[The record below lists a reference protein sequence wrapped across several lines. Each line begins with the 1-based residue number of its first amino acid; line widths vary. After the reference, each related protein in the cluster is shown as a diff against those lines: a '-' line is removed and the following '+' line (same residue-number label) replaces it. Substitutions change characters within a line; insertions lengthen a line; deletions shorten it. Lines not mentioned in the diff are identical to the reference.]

1 MNYHPEKTLMGCLA
15 TFLFLIALM
24 GAYLKYAEAVEAGTE
39 GAPALL
45 YMLVMF
51 FVIFIVA
58 GSVTALLVTILTPLA
73 TQGILHLLPHFSH
86 CSSSEKKESLTQLA
100 YSLSSDTPNENLEI
114 SAKSEKSTEKAI
126 ETATAVTTESTA
138 EAATK
143 ETSEMYTEAITGAA
157 VWNMAK
163 ENTEIKELSEVLAR
177 RNAQSMQQQTEEIHR
192 KEKQV
197 LEELFA
203 YTRGTF
209 QKVFTPTQI
218 ETLIRNI
225 EELYRVS
232 KDPFTCHKT
241 FHFEAVEKGKSPFYL
256 NYDLEHFGWN
266 VSTRIRMLCKKMNQ
280 GETIPHFLKISFPY
294 SFASKEESSIKTKLT
309 NETSKL
315 QLFKGTDEMVPYVFP
330 GTERIPLPS
339 DE

>member
-58 GSVTALLVTILTPLA
+58 GSVTALLVGILTPMA
-73 TQGILHLLPHFSH
+73 TQGVMRLLSVHHRTSLPEGDEVASAKAILHQAQADERHVAHQQAL
-86 CSSSEKKESLTQLA
+86 K
-100 YSLSSDTPNENLEI
+100 D
-114 SAKSEKSTEKAI
+114 
-126 ETATAVTTESTA
+126 
-138 EAATK
+138 
-143 ETSEMYTEAITGAA
+143 
-157 VWNMAK
+157 
-163 ENTEIKELSEVLAR
+163 
-177 RNAQSMQQQTEEIHR
+177 RNAQSLQHQTEEILR

-197 LEELFA
+197 LEEIFA

-218 ETLIRNI
+218 DTLIQNI
-225 EELYRVS
+225 QELYRVN
-232 KDPFTCHKT
+232 KAPAG
-241 FHFEAVEKGKSPFYL
+241 EARIYNFKEVEKENASLYY
-256 NYDLEHFGWN
+256 NYDLEHYGWN

-280 GETIPHFLKISFPY
+280 GETIPHFLKVSFPY
-294 SFASKEESSIKTKLT
+294 AFAGKEETSIKTKLT
-309 NETSKL
+309 NETSRLPLIKE
-315 QLFKGTDEMVPYVFP
+315 KEEMVPYVFP
-330 GTERIPLPS
+330 GTEQLP
-339 DE
+339 DKTD

>member
-58 GSVTALLVTILTPLA
+58 GSVTALLVGILTPMA
-73 TQGILHLLPHFSH
+73 TQGIMRLLSVHHRTPLPESAAAASVKASIQHPQAEDEIH
-86 CSSSEKKESLTQLA
+86 MVHQQALKERS
-100 YSLSSDTPNENLEI
+100 
-114 SAKSEKSTEKAI
+114 
-126 ETATAVTTESTA
+126 
-138 EAATK
+138 
-143 ETSEMYTEAITGAA
+143 
-157 VWNMAK
+157 
-163 ENTEIKELSEVLAR
+163 
-177 RNAQSMQQQTEEIHR
+177 AQSLQQQTEEILR

-197 LEELFA
+197 LEEIFA

-209 QKVFTPTQI
+209 QKVFTPSQI
-218 ETLIRNI
+218 DTLIQNI
-225 EELYRVS
+225 QELYHVN
-232 KDPFTCHKT
+232 KAPAGEAKT
-241 FHFEAVEKGKSPFYL
+241 YHFKEVEKESASLYY
-256 NYDLEHFGWN
+256 NYDLEHYGWN

-294 SFASKEESSIKTKLT
+294 AFAGKEETSIKTKLT
-309 NETSKL
+309 NETS
-315 QLFKGTDEMVPYVFP
+315 QLPLIKEKEEMVPYVFP
-330 GTERIPLPS
+330 GTEQLPIKT
-339 DE
+339 D

>member
-58 GSVTALLVTILTPLA
+58 GSVTALLVGILTPMA
-73 TQGILHLLPHFSH
+73 TQGVMRLLSVHHRTSLPEGEEVASVKASLHQAQAD
-86 CSSSEKKESLTQLA
+86 ERR
-100 YSLSSDTPNENLEI
+100 
-114 SAKSEKSTEKAI
+114 
-126 ETATAVTTESTA
+126 
-138 EAATK
+138 
-143 ETSEMYTEAITGAA
+143 
-157 VWNMAK
+157 MAHQQALK
-163 ENTEIKELSEVLAR
+163 D
-177 RNAQSMQQQTEEIHR
+177 RNAQSLQQQTEEILR

-197 LEELFA
+197 LEEIFA

-218 ETLIRNI
+218 DTLIQNI
-225 EELYRVS
+225 QELYRVN
-232 KDPFTCHKT
+232 KAPAG
-241 FHFEAVEKGKSPFYL
+241 EARIYNFKEVETENASLYY
-256 NYDLEHFGWN
+256 NYDLEHYGWN

-280 GETIPHFLKISFPY
+280 GETIPHFLKVSFPY
-294 SFASKEESSIKTKLT
+294 AFAGKEETSIKTKLT
-309 NETSKL
+309 NETSRLPLIKE
-315 QLFKGTDEMVPYVFP
+315 KEEMVPYVFP
-330 GTERIPLPS
+330 GTEQLP
-339 DE
+339 DKTD

>member
-1 MNYHPEKTLMGCLA
+1 MNYHPEKTLMVFLA

-58 GSVTALLVTILTPLA
+58 GSVTALLVGVLTPMA
-73 TQGILHLLPHFSH
+73 TQGVMRLLSVHHRTSLPEGEEVASVKAILHKAQADEIHMAHQQAL
-86 CSSSEKKESLTQLA
+86 KE
-100 YSLSSDTPNENLEI
+100 
-114 SAKSEKSTEKAI
+114 
-126 ETATAVTTESTA
+126 
-138 EAATK
+138 
-143 ETSEMYTEAITGAA
+143 
-157 VWNMAK
+157 
-163 ENTEIKELSEVLAR
+163 
-177 RNAQSMQQQTEEIHR
+177 RNAQSLQQQTEEILL

-197 LEELFA
+197 LEEIFA

-218 ETLIRNI
+218 DTLIQNI
-225 EELYRVS
+225 QELYRVS
-232 KDPFTCHKT
+232 KAPAGEARTY
-241 FHFEAVEKGKSPFYL
+241 HFKEVEKENTSFYY
-256 NYDLEHFGWN
+256 NYDLEHYGWN

-280 GETIPHFLKISFPY
+280 GETIPHFLKVSFPY
-294 SFASKEESSIKTKLT
+294 AFAGKEETSIKTKLT

-315 QLFKGTDEMVPYVFP
+315 PLINGKEEMTPYVFP
-330 GTERIPLPS
+330 GTEQLPTKT
-339 DE
+339 D

>member
-58 GSVTALLVTILTPLA
+58 GSVTALLVGILTPMA
-73 TQGILHLLPHFSH
+73 TQGVMRLLSVHH
-86 CSSSEKKESLTQLA
+86 RTSLPEGEEVA
-100 YSLSSDTPNENLEI
+100 SV
-114 SAKSEKSTEKAI
+114 KAI
-126 ETATAVTTESTA
+126 LQQAQA
-138 EAATK
+138 EDEIHVAHQQALK
-143 ETSEMYTEAITGAA
+143 E
-157 VWNMAK
+157 
-163 ENTEIKELSEVLAR
+163 
-177 RNAQSMQQQTEEIHR
+177 RNVQSLQQQTEEILL

-197 LEELFA
+197 LEEIFA

-218 ETLIRNI
+218 DTLIQNI
-225 EELYRVS
+225 QELYRVS
-232 KDPFTCHKT
+232 KAPAGEARTY
-241 FHFEAVEKGKSPFYL
+241 HFKEVEKENTSFYY
-256 NYDLEHFGWN
+256 NYDLEHYGWN

-280 GETIPHFLKISFPY
+280 DETIPHFLKVSFPY
-294 SFASKEESSIKTKLT
+294 AFAWKEETSIKTKLT
-309 NETSKL
+309 NETSRLPLIKE
-315 QLFKGTDEMVPYVFP
+315 KEEMVPYVFP
-330 GTERIPLPS
+330 GTEQLP
-339 DE
+339 DKTD

>member
-58 GSVTALLVTILTPLA
+58 GSVTALLVGILTPMA
-73 TQGILHLLPHFSH
+73 TQGVMRLLSVHYRTSLPEGEEVASVKAFLHQAQADD
-86 CSSSEKKESLTQLA
+86 ERR
-100 YSLSSDTPNENLEI
+100 
-114 SAKSEKSTEKAI
+114 
-126 ETATAVTTESTA
+126 
-138 EAATK
+138 
-143 ETSEMYTEAITGAA
+143 
-157 VWNMAK
+157 MAHQQALK
-163 ENTEIKELSEVLAR
+163 D
-177 RNAQSMQQQTEEIHR
+177 RNAQSLQQQTEEILR

-197 LEELFA
+197 LEEIFA

-218 ETLIRNI
+218 DTLIQNI
-225 EELYRVS
+225 QELYRVN
-232 KDPFTCHKT
+232 KAPAGEARTY
-241 FHFEAVEKGKSPFYL
+241 HFKEVEKENASLYY
-256 NYDLEHFGWN
+256 NYDLEHYGWN

-280 GETIPHFLKISFPY
+280 GETIPHFLKVSFPY
-294 SFASKEESSIKTKLT
+294 AFAGKEETSIKTKLT
-309 NETSKL
+309 NETSRLPLIKE
-315 QLFKGTDEMVPYVFP
+315 KEEMVPYVFP
-330 GTERIPLPS
+330 GTEQLP
-339 DE
+339 DKTD

>member
-58 GSVTALLVTILTPLA
+58 GSVTALLVGILTPMA
-73 TQGILHLLPHFSH
+73 TQGVMRLLSVHHRTSLPEGEKVAPVKAILHQAQAD
-86 CSSSEKKESLTQLA
+86 ERR
-100 YSLSSDTPNENLEI
+100 
-114 SAKSEKSTEKAI
+114 
-126 ETATAVTTESTA
+126 
-138 EAATK
+138 
-143 ETSEMYTEAITGAA
+143 
-157 VWNMAK
+157 MAHQQALK
-163 ENTEIKELSEVLAR
+163 D
-177 RNAQSMQQQTEEIHR
+177 RNAQSLQQQTEEILR

-197 LEELFA
+197 LEEIFV

-218 ETLIRNI
+218 DTLIQNI
-225 EELYRVS
+225 QELYRVN
-232 KDPFTCHKT
+232 KAPAG
-241 FHFEAVEKGKSPFYL
+241 EARTYNFKEVEKENASLYY
-256 NYDLEHFGWN
+256 NYDLEHYGWN

-280 GETIPHFLKISFPY
+280 GETIPHFLKVSFPY
-294 SFASKEESSIKTKLT
+294 AFAGKEETSIKTKLT
-309 NETSKL
+309 NGTSRLPLIKE
-315 QLFKGTDEMVPYVFP
+315 KEDMVPYVFP
-330 GTERIPLPS
+330 GTEQLPIKT
-339 DE
+339 D

>member
-58 GSVTALLVTILTPLA
+58 GSVTALLVGILTPMA
-73 TQGILHLLPHFSH
+73 TQGVMRLLSVHHRTSLPEG
-86 CSSSEKKESLTQLA
+86 EKVA
-100 YSLSSDTPNENLEI
+100 PV
-114 SAKSEKSTEKAI
+114 KAI
-126 ETATAVTTESTA
+126 FHQAQADERR
-138 EAATK
+138 
-143 ETSEMYTEAITGAA
+143 
-157 VWNMAK
+157 MAHQQALK
-163 ENTEIKELSEVLAR
+163 D
-177 RNAQSMQQQTEEIHR
+177 RNAQSLQQQTEEILR

-197 LEELFA
+197 LEEIFV

-218 ETLIRNI
+218 DTLIQNI
-225 EELYRVS
+225 QELYRVN
-232 KDPFTCHKT
+232 KAPAG
-241 FHFEAVEKGKSPFYL
+241 EARTYNFKEVEKENASLYY
-256 NYDLEHFGWN
+256 NYDLEHYGWN

-280 GETIPHFLKISFPY
+280 GETIPHFLKVSFPY
-294 SFASKEESSIKTKLT
+294 AFAGKEETSIKTKLT
-309 NETSKL
+309 NETSRLPLIKE
-315 QLFKGTDEMVPYVFP
+315 KEDMVPYVFP
-330 GTERIPLPS
+330 GTEQLPIKT
-339 DE
+339 E

>member
-1 MNYHPEKTLMGCLA
+1 MACLA

-58 GSVTALLVTILTPLA
+58 GSVTVLLVSIITLMA
-73 TQGILHLLPHFSH
+73 TQGVMRLLSVHHRTSLPEGEEVASVKAILH
-86 CSSSEKKESLTQLA
+86 KAQA
-100 YSLSSDTPNENLEI
+100 DEI
-114 SAKSEKSTEKAI
+114 H
-126 ETATAVTTESTA
+126 
-138 EAATK
+138 
-143 ETSEMYTEAITGAA
+143 
-157 VWNMAK
+157 MAHQQALK
-163 ENTEIKELSEVLAR
+163 D
-177 RNAQSMQQQTEEIHR
+177 RNAQSLQQQTEEILL

-197 LEELFA
+197 LEEIFA

-218 ETLIRNI
+218 DTLIQNI
-225 EELYRVS
+225 QELYRVS
-232 KDPFTCHKT
+232 KAPAGEARTY
-241 FHFEAVEKGKSPFYL
+241 HFKEVEKENTSFYY
-256 NYDLEHFGWN
+256 NYDLEHYGWN

-280 GETIPHFLKISFPY
+280 GETIPHFLKVSFPY
-294 SFASKEESSIKTKLT
+294 AFAGKEETSIKTKLT

-315 QLFKGTDEMVPYVFP
+315 PLINGKEEMTPYVFP
-330 GTERIPLPS
+330 GTEQLPTKT
-339 DE
+339 D